1 MMLFSFR
8 IAQLGLALLS
18 LASVLCLCQCGSS
31 ADSRSK
37 VIVSVRDQKMLLT
50 QDGHP
55 VKSYKISTSK
65 FGVGSGSGTNRTPLG
80 KMAVAKKIGGSAP
93 KGMVFKSRR
102 PTGEVIR
109 PNAPG
114 RDPIVS
120 RIIWLNGK
128 ERQNYNTFRRCIYI
142 HGTPEEWSLGSPAS
156 YGCIRMSSKDV
167 VDLYNRIGVGAEV
180 QVIRGSLRTAAPQ
193 QDTANASAT
202 NGGASTNG

>member
-1 MMLFSFR
+1 MKLFSFR
-8 IAQLGLALLS
+8 IARLVLAFFS

-31 ADSRSK
+31 VDSRSK
-37 VIVSVRDQKMLLT
+37 MIVSVRDQKMLLT

-109 PNAPG
+109 PNTPG

-128 ERQNYNTFRRCIYI
+128 ESQNYNTFRRCIYI
-142 HGTPEEWSLGSPAS
+142 HGTPEEWRLGSPAS
-156 YGCIRMSSKDV
+156 YGCIRMSSNDV

-180 QVIRGSLRTAAPQ
+180 QVIRGPLHTGAPQ
-193 QDTANASAT
+193 QETANVSAA
-202 NGGASTNG
+202 NGDASTDG